1 MNHIG
6 TATNI
11 VILKLYSS
19 SLSAY
24 GFPMNFRRR
33 VRLYCPDNK
42 YRQQKKK
49 ETRIEWKTKRIGEK
63 IWPHV
68 VENGDKLEW
77 KMNAMRMT
85 CPNTEFII
93 IVSWMLQQ
101 TVKVFAQNVCVCM
114 CRFFCCFF
122 VSFLCWA
129 TVKCWFRTEWVSN
142 HTAIDFRRNRNR
154 REKKMCVVAQ
164 SMRICC
170 TENTNWSIIIMFT

>member
-1 MNHIG
+1 MVFPWIFG
-6 TATNI
+6 DVSGSI
-11 VILKLYSS
+11 VLTI
-19 SLSAY
+19 
-24 GFPMNFRRR
+24 NT
-33 VRLYCPDNK
+33 DNK
-42 YRQQKKK
+42 KKK
-49 ETRIEWKTKRIGEK
+49 ETRIEWKTKRIGGK

-154 REKKMCVVAQ
+154 REKNVCSRTIDANMLYRKH
-164 SMRICC
+164 
-170 TENTNWSIIIMFT
+170 